1 MKTALV
7 FGSTGLIGGHLTK
20 LLLENSNYEKVKL
33 FVRSD
38 INLQHPKLQI
48 IKIDFKNLSK
58 HTQNIKGDDCF
69 FCIGTTRKNSPN
81 KQDYQRIELDIPKQI
96 SSIAKSNS
104 VNSFSFI
111 SSGMANS
118 KHSGDYLR
126 FKGLVEEEL
135 QKLNFNHL
143 SILRPSFLLG
153 KRKENRI
160 GERIGIFVFKLL
172 SPFFIGSLKR
182 MKPIESEIVARAM
195 IYLSNNNA
203 DKNIFES
210 DEIFKLGK
218 I

>member
-38 INLQHPKLQI
+38 INLQHPKIQI

-58 HTQNIKGDDCF
+58 HNQEIKGDDCF

-160 GERIGIFVFKLL
+160 GERIGIFIFKLL
-172 SPFFIGSLKR
+172 SPFFIGPLKR
-182 MKPIESEIVARAM
+182 MKPIDSEIVARAM

>member
-33 FVRSD
+33 FVRSN
-38 INLQHPKLQI
+38 INLQHPKLEI

-58 HTQNIKGDDCF
+58 HTHDIKGDDCF

-81 KQDYQRIELDIPKQI
+81 KQDYKRVELDIPKQI

>member
-33 FVRSD
+33 FVRSN
-38 INLQHPKLQI
+38 IKLQHPKLQI

-58 HTQNIKGDDCF
+58 HTQDIKGDDCF

-160 GERIGIFVFKLL
+160 GERLGIFVFKLL

-182 MKPIESEIVARAM
+182 MKPIDSEIVARAM
-195 IYLSNNNA
+195 IHLSNNNVG
-203 DKNIFES
+203 KNIFES

>member
-7 FGSTGLIGGHLTK
+7 FGATGLIGGHLTK

-38 INLQHPKLQI
+38 INFQHQKIQI

-58 HTQNIKGDDCF
+58 HTQEIKGDDCF

-160 GERIGIFVFKLL
+160 GERLGIFVFKLL

>member
-38 INLQHPKLQI
+38 INFQHQKIQI

-58 HTQNIKGDDCF
+58 YTQEIKGDDCF

-160 GERIGIFVFKLL
+160 GERLGIFVFKLL

-182 MKPIESEIVARAM
+182 MKPIDSEIVARAM
-195 IYLSNNNA
+195 IHLSNNNVG
-203 DKNIFES
+203 KNIFES
-210 DEIFKLGK
+210 DEIFNLGK

>member
-7 FGSTGLIGGHLTK
+7 FGATGLIGGHLTK

-38 INLQHPKLQI
+38 INFQHQKIQI

-58 HTQNIKGDDCF
+58 HTQEIKGDDCF

-160 GERIGIFVFKLL
+160 GERMGIFVFKLL
-172 SPFFIGSLKR
+172 SPFFIGPLKS

-195 IYLSNNNA
+195 IHLSNNNLG
-203 DKNIFES
+203 KNIFES
-210 DEIFKLGK
+210 DEILKLGK

>member
-1 MKTALV
+1 MIV
-7 FGSTGLIGGHLTK
+7 F
-20 LLLENSNYEKVKL
+20 
-33 FVRSD
+33 FW
-38 INLQHPKLQI
+38 
-48 IKIDFKNLSK
+48 
-58 HTQNIKGDDCF
+58 
-69 FCIGTTRKNSPN
+69 IGTTRKNAPN

-160 GERIGIFVFKLL
+160 GERMGIFVFKLL

-182 MKPIESEIVARAM
+182 MKPIDSEIVARAM
-195 IYLSNNNA
+195 IHLSNNNVG
-203 DKNIFES
+203 KNIFES
-210 DEIFKLGK
+210 DEIFNLGK

>member
-58 HTQNIKGDDCF
+58 HTHDIQGDDCF

>member
-33 FVRSD
+33 FVRSN

-58 HTQNIKGDDCF
+58 HTQDIKGDDCF

-160 GERIGIFVFKLL
+160 GERLGIFVFKLL

-182 MKPIESEIVARAM
+182 MKPIDSEIVARAM
-195 IYLSNNNA
+195 IHLSNNNVG
-203 DKNIFES
+203 KNIFES

>member
-33 FVRSD
+33 FVRSN

-58 HTQNIKGDDCF
+58 HTQDIKGDDCF

-160 GERIGIFVFKLL
+160 GERLGIFVFKLL

-182 MKPIESEIVARAM
+182 MKPIDSEIVARAM
-195 IYLSNNNA
+195 IHLSNNNVG
-203 DKNIFES
+203 KNIFES
-210 DEIFKLGK
+210 DEIFNLGK

>member
-33 FVRSD
+33 FVRSN

-58 HTQNIKGDDCF
+58 NTQDIKGDDCF

-160 GERIGIFVFKLL
+160 GERLGIFVFKLL

-182 MKPIESEIVARAM
+182 MKPIDSEIVARAM
-195 IYLSNNNA
+195 IHLSNNNVG
-203 DKNIFES
+203 KNIFES

>member
-33 FVRSD
+33 FVRSN

-58 HTQNIKGDDCF
+58 HTQDIKGDDCF

-160 GERIGIFVFKLL
+160 GEKLGIFVFKLL

-182 MKPIESEIVARAM
+182 MKPIDSEIVARAM
-195 IYLSNNNA
+195 IHLSNNNVG
-203 DKNIFES
+203 KNIFES

>member
-33 FVRSD
+33 FVRSN

-58 HTQNIKGDDCF
+58 NTQDIKGDDCF

-160 GERIGIFVFKLL
+160 GERLGIFVFKLL

-182 MKPIESEIVARAM
+182 MKPIDSEIVARAM
-195 IYLSNNNA
+195 IHLSNNNVG
-203 DKNIFES
+203 KNIFES
-210 DEIFKLGK
+210 DEIFNLGK